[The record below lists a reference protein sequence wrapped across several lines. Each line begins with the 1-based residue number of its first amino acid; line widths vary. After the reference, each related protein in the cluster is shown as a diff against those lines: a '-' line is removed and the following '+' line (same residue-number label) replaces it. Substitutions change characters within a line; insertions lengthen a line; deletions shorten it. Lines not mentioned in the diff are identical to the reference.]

1 MSENF
6 IVLNDP
12 GASTNKGGGSYGG
25 KPQFVSM
32 SPYCAKDDF
41 GECDRLAKTW
51 GHSEVAL
58 ESAWVADCDGAYL
71 LGEGARELHGSAV
84 GTDELKYKKALYKT
98 LAMVGYFA
106 QKFEVPNKSKIS
118 VGVLLPFNEYRRSQ
132 EEFSKELKI
141 ALKNFSYCGRLR
153 SFELVNLL
161 VRPEGAGIFI
171 GGVAPEIAKNGS
183 VLVINAGFRNISG
196 LFHEDGKLSP
206 AKSDTCDYGY
216 RWLISRVAKQSG
228 YKDEGW
234 IFEQIF
240 SENGDRDVKAFAK
253 DSLRAYWHQVSSWL
267 DGQPR
272 ADRVVFAGGTSLT
285 LESLI
290 KEGIQNNVWP
300 EKLHGKVMKCEP
312 DRLKA
317 FLYMDLYG
325 VYMAILSAI
334 KRAAA

>member
-1 MSENF
+1 VNENF

-58 ESAWVADCDGAYL
+58 ESAWVADPDGAYL
-71 LGEGARELHGSAV
+71 LGEGARELHGAAV
-84 GTDELKYKKALYKT
+84 GTEELKYKKALYKT

-106 QKFEVPNKSKIS
+106 QRFAVPNKSKVSI
-118 VGVLLPFNEYRRSQ
+118 GVLLPFNEYRRSQ
-132 EEFSKELKI
+132 EEFSRDLKI
-141 ALKNFSYCGRLR
+141 ALKNFSYCGRTK
-153 SFELVNLL
+153 SFELTNLF

-183 VLVINAGFRNISG
+183 VLVVNAGFRNITG

-206 AKSDTCDYGY
+206 AKSETCDYGY
-216 RWLISRVAKQSG
+216 RWLVSRVAKQSG

-234 IFEQIF
+234 IFNQIF
-240 SENGDRDVKAFAK
+240 SETGDREVKDFAK
-253 DSLRAYWHQVSSWL
+253 DSLRPYWSQVASWL
-267 DGQPR
+267 GEQPS
-272 ADRVVFAGGTSLT
+272 AKHIVFAGGTSLT
-285 LESLI
+285 LEDLI
-290 KEGIQNNVWP
+290 KSEIDNNLWP
-300 EKLHGKVMKCEP
+300 QKLHDKVLKCEAN
-312 DRLKA
+312 RLKA

-334 KRAAA
+334 KRAQQ